1 MTTSPK
7 VFISYSHDSD
17 EHKEW
22 VYKIAC
28 KLIESGVETLLD
40 QWGLQLGS
48 NLMRFMET
56 GLTNS
61 DRVLVICTDNYN
73 KKSNGGLG
81 GVGYEKNILTA
92 ELFADQDT
100 TKFIPCIKNVSE
112 KVKTP
117 ICLGGRTYIDFSD
130 EEKFEENFK
139 ILLHE
144 LYGIPLKPKPTIGK
158 NPLIP
163 SSEEVKAPSLR
174 GESSTV
180 FFSRR
185 FSSAFPGV
193 RGIQWFKKPEEAVER
208 LCLLMRE
215 PIVFSD
221 GQPIWWW
228 RTGDLQIDSFK
239 AIASDTVQLDYQ
251 ELVIEEIAAV
261 NAGDYYQQ
269 FVYIKTAPSAP
280 SGLYDHSIIEK
291 QVDYWGY
298 AREEFAVFHGT
309 PITRAEYDDNAAVIE
324 GKVVDLNGE
333 AELVVKYL
341 TPYNLIIAPF
351 DSPINNNRFDRVR
364 LDILN
369 GILKGECTVEDLA
382 AAVLKLPKR
391 ERY

>member
-1 MTTSPK
+1 MTVSPK
-7 VFISYSHDSD
+7 VFVSYSHDSD

-22 VYKIAC
+22 VYKLAC
-28 KLIESGVETLLD
+28 RLTKSGVEAILD
-40 QWGLQLGS
+40 QWDLQLGS
-48 NLMRFMET
+48 NLIRFMEI
-56 GLTNS
+56 GLKNS
-61 DRVLVICTDNYN
+61 DRVIVICTDNYN
-73 KKSNGGLG
+73 QKSNGGLG
-81 GVGYEKNILTA
+81 GVGYEKNILAA
-92 ELFADQDT
+92 ELFNDQDT
-100 TKFIPCIKNVSE
+100 TKFIPCIKDVSE
-112 KVKTP
+112 KIKTP
-117 ICLGGRTYIDFSD
+117 VCLCGRTYIDFSD
-130 EEKFEENFK
+130 DAKYEENFK
-139 ILLHE
+139 VLLHE
-144 LYGIPLKPKPTIGK
+144 LYGIPLKPKPSLGK

-163 SSEEVKAPSLR
+163 LSGEVEAPSLR

-193 RGIQWFKKPEEAVER
+193 RGVQWFKKPEEAVER
-208 LCLLMRE
+208 LCLLMRD

-251 ELVIEEIAAV
+251 ELVIDEIAAV
-261 NAGDYYQQ
+261 NAGEYYQQ
-269 FVYIKTAPSAP
+269 FVYIKTKPSAP
-280 SGLYDHSIIEK
+280 SGLYDHSIIEN

-298 AREEFAVFHGT
+298 AREEFAVFQRT

-341 TPYNLIIAPF
+341 TSYNLIIAPF
-351 DSPINNNRFDRVR
+351 DSPINNNRFDKNRV
-364 LDILN
+364 DMLN
-369 GILKGECTVEDLA
+369 GILKGERSVEDLA